1 MKNGVYRLPS
11 GVLVVDVQS
20 DLLSPTNTRVVV
32 PLIAAR
38 DLKGAQPGRL
48 TPHFEI
54 EGQDVMLLPLQMAAV
69 PLRELGEKGLV
80 RMLTEAEAYYVRGAL
95 GVLFEGV

>member
-1 MKNGVYRLPS
+1 MKHGIYRLPS

-20 DLLSPTNTRVVV
+20 DLLNPTNTRVVV
-32 PLIAAR
+32 PLIASM

-48 TPHFEI
+48 TPILEV
-54 EGQDVMLLPLQMAAV
+54 EGRTVMLLPLQMAAI
-69 PLRELGEKGLV
+69 PLRELGHQPL
-80 RMLTEAEAYYVRGAL
+80 RMLTEDEAYAVRGAL

>member
-1 MKNGVYRLPS
+1 MKNGVYRIGK

-20 DLLSPTNTRVVV
+20 NPLNPTSTRVVV
-32 PLIAAR
+32 PLIAAT

-48 TPHFEI
+48 TPIFEI
-54 EGQDVMLLPLQMAAV
+54 EGQNLMLLPLQMAAI
-69 PLRELGEKGLV
+69 PLREMGPQPI
-80 RMLTEAEAYYVRGAL
+80 RMLTEDEAYAVSGAL

>member
-1 MKNGVYRLPS
+1 MKHGVYRLPS

-32 PLIAAR
+32 PLIPSI
-38 DLKGAQPGRL
+38 DPKGSQPRRL
-48 TPHFEI
+48 TPIFEV
-54 EGQDVMLLPLQMAAV
+54 EGQKVMLLPLQMAAI
-69 PLRELGEKGLV
+69 PLSELGHHPL
-80 RMLTEAEAYYVRGAL
+80 RMLTEDEAYAVRGAL

>member
-20 DLLSPTNTRVVV
+20 DLLNPTNTRVVV
-32 PLIAAR
+32 PLIAAT
-38 DLKGAQPGRL
+38 DLTGAQPGRL
-48 TPHFEI
+48 TPSFEI
-54 EGQDVMLLPLQMAAV
+54 ERRSLMLLPLQMAAV
-69 PLRELGEKGLV
+69 PLRELGHQPV
-80 RMLTEAEAYYVRGAL
+80 RMLTELETYAVRGAL

>member
-20 DLLSPTNTRVVV
+20 DLLNPTSTRVVV
-32 PLIAAR
+32 PFVPAAG
-38 DLKGAQPGRL
+38 LQGAQPGRL
-48 TPHFEI
+48 TPGFEI
-54 EGQDVMLLPLQMAAV
+54 DGQNVVLLPLQMAAV
-69 PLRELGEKGLV
+69 PLRELGHKPV
-80 RMLTEAEAYYVRGAL
+80 CVLTEDEAYAVRGAL

>member
-20 DLLSPTNTRVVV
+20 DLLNPTSTRVVV
-32 PLIAAR
+32 PLIEMP
-38 DLKGAQPGRL
+38 DLMGGQPGRL
-48 TPHFEI
+48 TPSFEI
-54 EGQDVMLLPLQMAAV
+54 EGRRVMLLPLQMAAV
-69 PLRELGEKGLV
+69 PLRELGRQPV
-80 RMLTEAEAYYVRGAL
+80 RVLTEDEAHVVRGAL

>member
-11 GVLVVDVQS
+11 GILVVDVQS
-20 DLLSPTNTRVVV
+20 DLLNPTSTRVVV
-32 PLIAAR
+32 PLIPAA

-48 TPHFEI
+48 TPSFEI
-54 EGQDVMLLPLQMAAV
+54 GGQNVMLLPLQMAAI
-69 PLRELGEKGLV
+69 PLRELGHQPV
-80 RMLTEAEAYYVRGAL
+80 RVLTEDEAYAVSGAL

>member
-1 MKNGVYRLPS
+1 MKNGVYRIGN

-20 DLLSPTNTRVVV
+20 DLLNPVSTRMVV
-32 PLIAAR
+32 PFIDAS

-48 TPHFEI
+48 TPVFEI
-54 EGQDVMLLPLQMAAV
+54 EGRPMALLPLQMAAV
-69 PLRELGEKGLV
+69 PLRELNRQPV
-80 RMLTEAEAYYVRGAL
+80 RMLTDSEAYAVSGAL